1 MNRARFA
8 FLVAFGVTLFA
19 LPAQVAA
26 EDSVYSFNLWGGL
39 GGPVDQDNA
48 GLSNSSYQ
56 LGFSVQPEDQLLVG
70 LRVGQIDMGG
80 ESIGDLFD
88 PTIDYATVVGEYR
101 FTESFYES
109 GLFIGLGLYRL
120 DGVQLVGGSATDES
134 VGLVLGISGEFVL
147 TDRVGFLLEASGHF
161 VRFDSVDTLVMG
173 HAGFAIHF

>member
-1 MNRARFA
+1 
-8 FLVAFGVTLFA
+8 LA

-26 EDSVYSFNLWGGL
+26 EDSVYSFNIWGGL
-39 GGPVDQDNA
+39 GGPIDQENA

-70 LRVGQIDMGG
+70 LRVGQIDMSG

-120 DGVQLVGGSATDES
+120 DGVQLVGGSVTDES